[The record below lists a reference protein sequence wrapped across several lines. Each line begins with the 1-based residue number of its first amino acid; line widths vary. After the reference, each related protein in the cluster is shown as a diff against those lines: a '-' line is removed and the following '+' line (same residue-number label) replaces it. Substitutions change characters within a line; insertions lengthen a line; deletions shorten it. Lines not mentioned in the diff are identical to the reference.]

1 MSSCSA
7 GAARSRCGS
16 LFPEARHRE
25 GQRGASA
32 RGHGLRGEGDQR
44 PQTPRAQETGPSWAR
59 RLTRLLSLR
68 AEHRLLHGSQI
79 PEGLLI
85 GARQSDR
92 AFRGQETAL
101 GTLLHTSN
109 SSPSSPATWRGPTA
123 FGSPLAQ
130 GSSQAP
136 IADPSTSYPTAME
149 SGGPAEH
156 TAQRMAAYVGSTFY
170 FSLIFNV
177 RGKGL
182 AGRSQGLSSVYK
194 VTHTWAYRA
203 VSQSRGFLSLV
214 MGLMQ

>member
-1 MSSCSA
+1 MFRRRRSISLWFSLPGGA
-7 GAARSRCGS
+7 TPGGTERSVSPGPRPAGGGGPAPANAQSPGNGAELGAAPDPTPVPAG
-16 LFPEARHRE
+16 
-25 GQRGASA
+25 GAPA
-32 RGHGLRGEGDQR
+32 
-44 PQTPRAQETGPSWAR
+44 PAQ
-59 RLTRLLSLR
+59 
-68 AEHRLLHGSQI
+68 
-79 PEGLLI
+79 GLLI

-123 FGSPLAQ
+123 FGSPPAQ
-130 GSSQAP
+130 GSSRAP

-194 VTHTWAYRA
+194 VTHTRAYRE